1 MKQIHTINPIFN
13 SESKV
18 LILGSFPSVKSRKEN
33 FYYAHP
39 QNRFW
44 KIMECLFNEN
54 INDKRQFLLDKK
66 IALWDTI
73 KECTIEGSSDSS
85 IKDVIPN
92 DINYILRY
100 ANIKCIFTIG
110 NKSYELYNKYIYS
123 TTNIKAL
130 KLSSPSPANAKM
142 SLEKLVNEYKIIL
155 EYL

>member
-1 MKQIHTINPIFN
+1 MRQIHTINPIFN

-44 KIMECLFNEN
+44 KIMECLFNEK
-54 INDKRQFLLDKK
+54 ISDKKHFLLDKK

-85 IKDVIPN
+85 INDVIPN
-92 DINYILRY
+92 DINYILSNS
-100 ANIKCIFTIG
+100 NIKCIFTVG

-123 TTNIKAL
+123 NTNIKAF
-130 KLSSPSPANAKM
+130 KLSSPSPANASM

>member
-54 INDKRQFLLDKK
+54 INDKKQFLLDKK

-92 DINYILRY
+92 NINYILRY

-142 SLEKLVNEYKIIL
+142 SLENLVNEYKIIL

>member
-92 DINYILRY
+92 NINYILRY
-100 ANIKCIFTIG
+100 ANINCIFTIG

>member
-44 KIMECLFNEN
+44 KIMECLFNEK
-54 INDKRQFLLDKK
+54 ISDKKQFLLDKK

>member
-33 FYYAHP
+33 FYYDHP

-54 INDKRQFLLDKK
+54 INDKKQFLLDKK

-92 DINYILRY
+92 DINYILRC

>member
-92 DINYILRY
+92 NINYILRY

>member
-18 LILGSFPSVKSRKEN
+18 LILGSFPSVKSRKKN

>member
-44 KIMECLFNEN
+44 KIMECLFNGN

-85 IKDVIPN
+85 IINVIPN
-92 DINYILRY
+92 NINYILRY

>member
-1 MKQIHTINPIFN
+1 MRQIHTINPIFN

-39 QNRFW
+39 QNKFW
-44 KIMECLFNEN
+44 KIMECLFNEK
-54 INDKRQFLLDKK
+54 ISDKKQFLLDKK

-92 DINYILRY
+92 DINYILSNS
-100 ANIKCIFTIG
+100 NIKCIFTVG

-123 TTNIKAL
+123 NTNIKVF
-130 KLSSPSPANAKM
+130 KLSSPSPANASM
-142 SLEKLVNEYKIIL
+142 SLEKLVNEYKVIL